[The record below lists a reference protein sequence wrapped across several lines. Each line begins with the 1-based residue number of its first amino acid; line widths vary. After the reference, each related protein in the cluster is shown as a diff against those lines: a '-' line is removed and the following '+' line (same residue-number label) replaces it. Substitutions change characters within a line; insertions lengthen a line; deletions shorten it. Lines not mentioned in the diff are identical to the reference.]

1 MKLGAEGHRMDGE
14 KIVGELEQ
22 DDLEEVA
29 GLVWPDDEDL
39 WRIGV
44 GLEVDGDESV
54 VDSVDHIGRGRAVT
68 QRRRVEVHTPLS

>member
-29 GLVWPDDEDL
+29 SLVWPDDEDPG
-39 WRIGV
+39 RIGV
-44 GLEVDGDESV
+44 GLEVDGDEPV
-54 VDSVDHIGRGRAVT
+54 VDSVDHIGHGRAVT
-68 QRRRVEVHTPLS
+68 QSRRVDVHTALS